1 MAIGVT
7 FKETMEGWFALGETD
22 PEAGARKG
30 RSDGTKLAMHASVII
45 DNIDRFTADEAH
57 PGKLSGTIDFPPFGE
72 GTEAPDGVF
81 NLFSPADE
89 PGLHYMV
96 YELAFE
102 QRGKQCYLAGRKH
115 VRNDQEFDLWSDT
128 TTLYTTL
135 HDGADANAPVIG
147 AGVLRL
153 DLMDFMKLI
162 STLRATGAKTTAQK
176 TKAIAK
182 FGQFFMG
189 ELWDTYGPGD

>member
-7 FKETMEGWFALGETD
+7 FKETMEGWFALGATD

-30 RSDGTKLAMHASVII
+30 RSEGTKLAMHASVTI
-45 DNIDRFTADEAH
+45 DNIDRFTTDEKH
-57 PGKLSGTIDFPPFGE
+57 PGKLSGTIDFPPFGDRS
-72 GTEAPDGVF
+72 EAPAGVF
-81 NLFSPADE
+81 NLFSPSDE

-102 QRGKQCYLAGRKH
+102 QGGKPHYLAGRKH
-115 VRNDQEFDLWSDT
+115 VRDDQEFDLWSDT

-135 HDGADANAPVIG
+135 HDGENADAPAIG

-162 STLRATGAKTTAQK
+162 STLRATGAKSAAEK
-176 TKAIAK
+176 AKAIGK

-189 ELWDTYGPGD
+189 ELWNTYGPGD